1 MIRALLRRRLARL
14 QRKLL
19 DAEHRA
25 KDKADA
31 LTRANERNVE
41 PLEEERNA
49 ARCRVDR
56 LQLDILR
63 IEAKLARPPLLWWA
77 TKAGRY
83 EKRWADGYALAVK
96 KLETNS
102 PDVVLTEGVGL
113 SAFSEDGPNNDGA
126 RAAVADFVA
135 AQSQRMGV

>member
-1 MIRALLRRRLARL
+1 MIRALLRYRLARL

-49 ARCRVDR
+49 ARCHVAR
-56 LQLDILR
+56 LQLRILR
-63 IEAKLARPPLLWWA
+63 IEAKLARLPLLWWL
-77 TKAGRY
+77 TKAGRDDVGRRNGHAFAV
-83 EKRWADGYALAVK
+83 EKLKTNTPDMVLQKTMAL
-96 KLETNS
+96 S
-102 PDVVLTEGVGL
+102 PFESD
-113 SAFSEDGPNNDGA
+113 AFHGGA
-126 RAAVADFVA
+126 RAAVAEFLA
-135 AQSQRMGV
+135 KGGAK